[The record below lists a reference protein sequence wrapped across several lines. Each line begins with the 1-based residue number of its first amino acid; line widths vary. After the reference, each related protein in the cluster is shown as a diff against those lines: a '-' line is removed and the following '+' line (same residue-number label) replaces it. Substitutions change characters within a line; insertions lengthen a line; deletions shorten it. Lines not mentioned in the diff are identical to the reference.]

1 MYVSI
6 SVMNYRYSS
15 AVLGKPVGQQGGVLT
30 ELGLG
35 SERLL
40 DSKWLVLIIAQGG
53 VSCTMLGFWIRNL
66 PMDVIILMLL
76 PIRDYILNLILWG

>member
-53 VSCTMLGFWIRNL
+53 VSCTMFGSFL
-66 PMDVIILMLL
+66 DS
-76 PIRDYILNLILWG
+76 